1 MTYRNVLVLAYY
13 FPPMGLSGVQRIT
26 KFVKYLPE
34 FGWKPHVV
42 TTGPVAYYAHDES
55 LLEDIEGRDVAVYRT
70 AGKDPNS
77 LLARKGTIR
86 MPREIIRK
94 TLSRISNT
102 LFIPDN
108 KKGWAKQAM
117 TIAREIIAREN
128 IDVIFVSG
136 PPFSAMIAGAQL
148 AEEFGIPLVVDYR
161 DLWYGNQ
168 FTFYPTP
175 WHAHQNKEKEFDV
188 LKHASRVTVTNR
200 RMKEVMITNY
210 PHLAFDDVI
219 IVPHGYDSDDFSA
232 SSRSSESFTLTY
244 TGTFYDFV
252 TPRFFFRAVAKF
264 MKEHPTAPLELHF
277 AGILRDEYVKIAR
290 RLGIADRIVHHGY
303 LPHRESTSLLQS
315 STALWM
321 MVGNV
326 RNADTVSSGKLY
338 EYFGSRKPLLVSVG
352 EGALRKDAERYGASW
367 ITQPDDVDAI
377 AQSIAEIYAHWRKGT
392 LPTPNEDVVQGFHR
406 RAITDNLARVLAM
419 ATRVS

>member
-77 LLARKGTIR
+77 LLARKGTVR
-86 MPREIIRK
+86 MPREFIRK

-108 KKGWAKQAM
+108 KRGWAKQAM
-117 TIAREIIAREN
+117 VIARDIIAREN

-175 WHAHQNKEKEFDV
+175 WHAHKNKEKEFDV

-200 RMKEVMITNY
+200 RMKEVIITNY

-219 IVPHGYDSDDFSA
+219 IVPHGYDSDDFGPST
-232 SSRSSESFTLTY
+232 SSRDTFSLTY
-244 TGTFYDFV
+244 TGIFYDFM
-252 TPRFFFRAVAKF
+252 TPKFFFLAVRKF
-264 MKEHPTAPLELHF
+264 LETFKDAPLQLHF
-277 AGILRDEYVKIAR
+277 AGILRNENMKLAR
-290 RLGIADRIVHHGY
+290 KLGIADRIVDHGY
-303 LPHRESTSLLQS
+303 LPHRQSTALLLQS
-315 STALWM
+315 SALWM
-321 MVGNV
+321 MAGKT
-326 RNADTVSSGKLY
+326 RNADTHSAGKLY

-377 AQSIAEIYAHWRKGT
+377 AQSIAEIYEHWRKGT

-406 RAITDNLARVLAM
+406 RTITDSLARVLAM